1 MEIWNNIYSIFD
13 PVAFSLFG
21 ISVRWYGIM
30 YVAALLLALFIA
42 QLFIKKDAYPIKE
55 ELLNSYFIWV
65 EIGVILGARIGYIV
79 FYDPFAFYYLTHP
92 WEIFNPFDRNGNF
105 IGISGMSFHGAVI
118 GFLIASFIFAKIKKV
133 NFWLF
138 ADLAG
143 LSIPLAYVFGRIGNF
158 LNQELVG
165 RETTNPLGI
174 YVDGVLRHPSQL
186 YEAFLEGIVVFVILF
201 LYRKKAHFVG
211 EIGLLYIIL
220 YSLARFIAEFFREP
234 DLQLGFIAFNW
245 LTQGQLLSLIIGALG
260 LYFLTQKAK
269 SG

>member
-1 MEIWNNIYSIFD
+1 M
-13 PVAFSLFG
+13 
-21 ISVRWYGIM
+21 
-30 YVAALLLALFIA
+30 
-42 QLFIKKDAYPIKE
+42 
-55 ELLNSYFIWV
+55 
-65 EIGVILGARIGYIV
+65 
-79 FYDPFAFYYLTHP
+79 
-92 WEIFNPFDRNGNF
+92 
-105 IGISGMSFHGAVI
+105 
-118 GFLIASFIFAKIKKV
+118 

-186 YEAFLEGIVVFVILF
+186 YEAFLEGIIVFVILF